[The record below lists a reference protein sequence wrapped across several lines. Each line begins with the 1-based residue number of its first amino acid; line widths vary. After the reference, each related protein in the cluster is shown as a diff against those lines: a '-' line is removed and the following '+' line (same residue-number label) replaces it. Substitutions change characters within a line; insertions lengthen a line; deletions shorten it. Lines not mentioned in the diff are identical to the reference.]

1 MSVSHPTKHDKFP
14 LSYFDHE
21 FPLPVIAK
29 ETRLDQSIQPR
40 RLQPIVKRTI
50 TEVSDEVRFDGN
62 KADKIESV
70 ENKRDDLEK
79 DPDAVKPFHS
89 KKKRTKEE
97 KRARKQA
104 KKSKLEAAKA
114 SEAEYIETFEDN
126 D

>member
-1 MSVSHPTKHDKFP
+1 MSVSNPAKNDKFP

-21 FPLPVIAK
+21 FPLPVIAT
-29 ETRLDQSIQPR
+29 ETKLDQSIQPR

-50 TEVSDEVRFDGN
+50 TEVSDEIQHAEN
-62 KADKIESV
+62 QLDKIGNE
-70 ENKRDDLEK
+70 RDDLK
-79 DPDAVKPFHS
+79 KNPDAVILFHS

-104 KKSKLEAAKA
+104 KKAKLEAAKA
-114 SEAEYIETFEDN
+114 TEAEYIETFEDN